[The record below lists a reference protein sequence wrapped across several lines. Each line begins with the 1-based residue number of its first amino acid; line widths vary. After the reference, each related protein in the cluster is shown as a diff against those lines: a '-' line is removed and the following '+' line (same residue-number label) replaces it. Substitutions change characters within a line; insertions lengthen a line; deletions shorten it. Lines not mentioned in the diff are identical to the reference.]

1 MEKAIEN
8 KIDSGL
14 ESISSQLYI
23 FSIGL
28 GIVLVAGGIYLLIKG
43 HGSDK
48 RIRTKGW
55 ICLLIG
61 IIGLASGFVQL
72 YY

>member
-8 KIDSGL
+8 RIDSGL
-14 ESISSQLYI
+14 ESISSQLYM

-28 GIVLVAGGIYLLIKG
+28 GIVLVVWGLYLLMKG

-48 RIRTKGW
+48 RRRTKGW
-55 ICLLIG
+55 ICVLIG

-72 YY
+72 